1 MNIVAGIFG
10 SSLGKKYLMAVSG
23 LALFI
28 FVVGHMLGNL
38 QVFLG
43 PETINAY
50 GHFLQSQ
57 PELLWGARIGLLVMV
72 AIHIWAAVKVSAENR
87 AARPKGYA
95 AAKLPGA
102 SYASRTMFVTGL
114 ILLGF
119 IVYHLLHFTVQAK
132 GINFTGTDFRTLH
145 DSQQR
150 HHVYNMIVLGF
161 SQPVVAIF
169 YIVSMTILS
178 VHLSHGVAS
187 MFQSLGLKNR
197 KFGQAIDRF
206 ALIAAGCLVVGY
218 SSIPIAVLAG
228 LLKTV
233 K

>member
-72 AIHIWAAVKVSAENR
+72 AIHIWAAIKVSAENR
-87 AARPKGYA
+87 AARPRGYA

-132 GINFTGTDFRTLH
+132 GINFTGTDFRTLY

-187 MFQSLGLKNR
+187 MFQSFGLKNR

-218 SSIPIAVLAG
+218 ASIPIAVLAG